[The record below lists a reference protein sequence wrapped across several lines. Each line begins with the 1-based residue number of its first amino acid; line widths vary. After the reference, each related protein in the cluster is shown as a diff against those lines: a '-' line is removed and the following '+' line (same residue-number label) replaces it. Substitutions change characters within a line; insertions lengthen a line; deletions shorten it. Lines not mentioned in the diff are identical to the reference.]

1 MLHKPT
7 EQEIKAFAQDF
18 LLKRMQ
24 CSDYRLGQAWENYF
38 DPPYNFNLFHL
49 SDDAA
54 RHKIETI
61 YAIDFKDFGL

>member
-1 MLHKPT
+1 MLYKPT
-7 EQEIKAFAQDF
+7 EQEIKAFVQDF

-24 CSDYRLGQAWENYF
+24 CPDYRLGQAWENYF
-38 DPPYNFNLFHL
+38 DPPYDFSLFHL
-49 SDDAA
+49 SDVVA